1 MKLNAGNV
9 SVWALVASLALAG
22 ILFGKS
28 ATSVFATCSQG
39 FHWNGQQC
47 VPNEVEVDECNEEF
61 TYDNQVDDNR
71 VLIDTINTGASGNPD
86 SITVT
91 AKSGYQ
97 VIGVNLELDDNNT
110 SGWDVQLGAGDLS
123 SYNPQGTD
131 IEDFE
136 VIVKKVCEQEIDV
149 CSNLDGNQP
158 TMPQGYHYDNEDQCV
173 PDGTPAP
180 QPTPLSCGSDQHLDA
195 GGVNCVTF
203 AVPGEQVGS
212 AGPSGQV
219 LGASTMAKTGSFAE
233 SLNLAIMALGG
244 ALSALGI
251 KNFKKASK
259 KA

>member
-1 MKLNAGNV
+1 MMKLNAGNV

-97 VIGVNLELDDNNT
+97 VIGVDNDMR
-110 SGWDVQLGAGDLS
+110 SYFFGGSLS
-123 SYNPQGTD
+123 
-131 IEDFE
+131 
-136 VIVKKVCEQEIDV
+136 V
-149 CSNLDGNQP
+149 
-158 TMPQGYHYDNEDQCV
+158 
-173 PDGTPAP
+173 
-180 QPTPLSCGSDQHLDA
+180 
-195 GGVNCVTF
+195 
-203 AVPGEQVGS
+203 
-212 AGPSGQV
+212 
-219 LGASTMAKTGSFAE
+219 
-233 SLNLAIMALGG
+233 
-244 ALSALGI
+244 SAL
-251 KNFKKASK
+251 NPSLRSK
-259 KA
+259 QSHSSPSSLHMSLVV